1 MANLG
6 KIMADI
12 AAACTPMAAP
22 RMLLGTLQRD
32 SKVLFEITAD
42 FVCKVPKLRIVSFYE
57 MEMTSIGIFRRLVR
71 IHHPSSILPPF
82 IYD

>member
-1 MANLG
+1 MG
-6 KIMADI
+6 DI

-22 RMLLGTLQRD
+22 RMLLGTLQKD

-57 MEMTSIGIFRRLVR
+57 MEMTSIGIFKRLVCM
-71 IHHPSSILPPF
+71 HSSSIHSSRV
-82 IYD
+82 DQT